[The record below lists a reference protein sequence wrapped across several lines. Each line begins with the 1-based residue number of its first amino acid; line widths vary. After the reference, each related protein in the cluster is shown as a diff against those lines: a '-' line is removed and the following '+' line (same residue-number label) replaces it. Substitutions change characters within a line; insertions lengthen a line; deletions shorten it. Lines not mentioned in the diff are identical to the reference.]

1 MFETLLQNR
10 TVQVLIESFPR
21 ILLPGLAVTIP
32 LTVLAFALG
41 LVIASAVALVQFA
54 HVPVLRQLARVY
66 IWVVRGTPLLVQLF
80 VIFYGLPSMGIVLDA
95 FPTAVIAFSINEGAY
110 CAETL
115 RAALE
120 SVPAGQLEAG
130 YCVGMSWW
138 QVMRRIILPQ
148 ALRTACP
155 PLSSSLLGVVMDSS
169 LASNIT
175 VAEMFMATQRVAS
188 YTYQFLPVYCELAV
202 VYLLFCT
209 VLTWVQKQGEKYLN
223 AHGFN

>member
-1 MFETLLQNR
+1 MIETLLQNR

-32 LTVLAFALG
+32 LTVLSFAFAM
-41 LVIASAVALVQFA
+41 VIAAAVALVQFA
-54 HVPVLRQLARVY
+54 RVPVLRQLARVY

-80 VIFYGLPSMGIVLDA
+80 IIFYGLPSMGIVLDA

-110 CAETL
+110 CAETI

-120 SVPAGQLEAG
+120 SVPSGQLEAG

-138 QVMRRIILPQ
+138 QVMRRIIMPQ
-148 ALRTACP
+148 ALRTAFP
-155 PLSSSLLGVVMDSS
+155 PLSNSLIGMVKDTS
-169 LASNIT
+169 LAANIT
-175 VAEMFMATQRVAS
+175 VAEMFMAPQRVAS

-202 VYLLFCT
+202 IYLMFCT